1 MNLSMVTS
9 LTIALAISLTG
20 QTACSYLNNLVQDD
34 KVCYKKCTGHTD
46 DVIKKARVDKLTVRT
61 GNTVADYVEAGYDE
75 DVYEWICQGEAE
87 GFKHSITN
95 KLTCDGTNHE
105 DWETEGKYGECYVC
119 Y

>member
-1 MNLSMVTS
+1 MVTS
-9 LTIALAISLTG
+9 NLMIALAISLTG
-20 QTACSYLNNLVQDD
+20 QVDD

-119 Y
+119 H